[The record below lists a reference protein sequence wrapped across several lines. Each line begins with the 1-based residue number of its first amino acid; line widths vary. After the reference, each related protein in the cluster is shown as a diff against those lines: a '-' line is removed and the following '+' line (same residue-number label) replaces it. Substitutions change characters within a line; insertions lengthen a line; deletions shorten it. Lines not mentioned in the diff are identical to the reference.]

1 MFRTKYHDGVR
12 AAQAAQRPVAEMPA
26 FDPERLRSSGLIAR
40 AVSAFLENPRPAA
53 RFFRRYWPI
62 LSLGKTVI
70 VFKNADVREV
80 LERQEDFETPFGPEM
95 EEMAGG
101 ANFVLGMQDGAEYRR
116 VKSALLSAFPPA
128 EIEAVVRPIAA
139 RHSAEIMRAA
149 MPGFDVVDRMLKIVP
164 VRICRDYF
172 GMAIE
177 DDVAFADWAI
187 ALSSLFFA
195 DPTGS
200 AGTRELAVVAS
211 ARMLETIDHSLARV
225 RAGHGPSDTPL
236 ARLVAMRDAD
246 PAALGEDEI
255 RSIMMGM
262 IAGFTPTNLLA
273 AGNALDVVLTMPEA
287 RAAVEAALAGGDDAA
302 LTRAIDE
309 AMRFKPINPGPFRTV
324 PRDTVLARGTRRQKT
339 LKAGT
344 TVWPWSLSA
353 MFDEDDVA
361 APERFDPE
369 RPQRNSLVFGHGIH
383 WCVGAALARV
393 QIGEAF
399 RALFSTPGLRRAAGA
414 SGRLARR
421 GAFPERLCV
430 EFDVPAEARHV
441 AHAFVTI
448 AVPVA
453 GTVAPARLRA
463 MLDALGNPA
472 GGDSRAALDATGL
485 VHFASLSVIG
495 NADQASERPD
505 DPKHLVFEFSADG
518 DEKTAIAAVADKAGP
533 WLRPVFEAAGAL
545 EENGDFAAL
554 LHRHALTVSPAPGDV
569 AGLCFAGTPGHSVGR
584 IRAEVVLAVEANEIV
599 CAQPADAGDS
609 ALDRLDAVRRALA
622 DKGGYDWA
630 FQAAPSGLDAPAGD
644 IWDMVRRNVLAPSL
658 LAAVAAGFAVVSAG
672 ILFFAFQAPFDGFF
686 RGLFSILAALAVG
699 LLALCALVGLPATF
713 AYWRFRRLER
723 ETPTEAG
730 PLPPDR
736 FAPIVAREDH
746 GVQNHLAAISVMKPG
761 RLRRL
766 ALRLAFFTILQF
778 VRHVFAPGRLA
789 DIGSIHYA
797 RWVLLPGT
805 DKLLFFSNYGG
816 SWGSYLEDFIT
827 KAAKGLT
834 GVWSNTAGF
843 PKTNNLFFD
852 GATDGDRFK
861 LWARAQQIPTLF
873 WYSAYPTLNT
883 GAIRRNGAIRR
894 GLATARSDSEAAAWL
909 ALFGSKP
916 RTAGGLE
923 TEDIQSILFGG
934 MGRLAEARM
943 VALRMPAR
951 MPDAARRDWLDHLV
965 RTTAFG
971 AAEPTEAAMVSAFA
985 PGGLLKLGLPGRA
998 GGLPASFP
1006 TSYRHGMAD
1015 PYQSRVLGDIGDNAP
1030 ERWEWGGPDAP
1041 VDAVLVL
1048 YADTPER
1055 LQKNLDALLALSEEA
1070 GIKTAASLALTIER
1084 DDKGKPIEHFGFR
1097 DGISQPVIAGT
1108 PRARRAAEAQH
1119 RVAAGEFILG
1129 YPDELGRCPP
1139 SLVLGAGLDGAGRL
1153 SGAGRTGGDGE
1164 EPQWRD
1170 FGRNGSYLVIR
1181 QLAQNV
1187 DAFETFCRDAARDFG
1202 RDEIGGRPAP
1212 EWVGAKLLGR
1222 WKDGTS
1228 LIGHP
1233 TWRAGREPDNDFLFA
1248 GDDPQGRQCPFGAHI
1263 RRSNPRDSLGA
1274 KPETQIRISKRH
1286 RILRVGRTYARKAKA
1301 GKKAE
1306 KGMVFMCLNADIER
1320 QFAFIQQTWVN
1331 NRGFESL
1338 REEAD
1343 PLVGNVAG
1351 AGCFTIA
1358 GPDGPLRLN
1367 GLSAFV
1373 TVRGG
1378 GYFFVPGR
1386 RALRYLR
1393 WQT

>member
-12 AAQAAQRPVAEMPA
+12 AARAAQRPVSEMPP

-40 AVSAFLENPRPAA
+40 AVSAFLENPRPAT

-101 ANFVLGMQDGAEYRR
+101 ANFVLGMQDGGEYRR
-116 VKSALLSAFPPA
+116 IKSALLSAFPPS
-128 EIEAVVRPIAA
+128 EIETVVRPIAA
-139 RHSAEIMRAA
+139 RHSAGIMRGAV
-149 MPGFDVVDRMLKIVP
+149 PGFDAVDRMLKTVP

-172 GMAIE
+172 GMVIE
-177 DDVAFADWAI
+177 DELAFADWAI

-195 DPTGS
+195 DPTGN
-200 AGTRELAVVAS
+200 AKTRELAVVAS
-211 ARMLETIDHSLARV
+211 ERMLATIDRSLARV
-225 RAGHGPSDTPL
+225 RAGFGKSDTPL
-236 ARLVAMRDAD
+236 ARLVAIRAAD

-255 RSIMMGM
+255 RSVMMGM

-287 RAAVEAALAGGDDAA
+287 RAAVEAALAAGDDAA

-309 AMRFKPINPGPFRTV
+309 AMRFKPINPGPFRYV
-324 PRDTVLARGTRRQKT
+324 PRDTVLAKGTGRQKT

-344 TVWPWSLSA
+344 TVWPWTLSA
-353 MFDEDDVA
+353 MFDADDVKQ
-361 APERFDPE
+361 PERFDPD

-399 RALFSTPGLRRAAGA
+399 RALFSKPGLRRAAGA
-414 SGRLARR
+414 PGRLARR
-421 GAFPERLCV
+421 GAFPESLCV
-430 EFDVPAEARHV
+430 DFDVSAEVRAVGHS
-441 AHAFVTI
+441 FVTI

-463 MLDALGNPA
+463 MVEALGNPA
-472 GGDSRAALDATGL
+472 DSAIRAAFDATGL

-495 NADQASERPD
+495 KADQATERPD

-518 DEKTAIAAVADKAGP
+518 DQKTAIAAVADGAGP

-545 EENGDFAAL
+545 DKEGDFAAL
-554 LHRHALTVSPAPGDV
+554 LHRHALAVSPAPGDV
-569 AGLCFAGTPGHSVGR
+569 AGLCFTGTPGHSVRR
-584 IRAEVVLAVEANEIV
+584 ILAEEELCAEANEIV

-609 ALDRLDAVRRALA
+609 ALDRLDTVRRALA

-644 IWDMVRRNVLAPSL
+644 VWDMVRKTVSAPRL
-658 LAAVAAGFAVVSAG
+658 LAGIAAVFGILSAC
-672 ILFFAFQAPFDGFF
+672 ILFFAFEAPFDGVLRGFF
-686 RGLFSILAALAVG
+686 SVLAALLLG
-699 LLALCALVGLPATF
+699 LLALCALVGLPA
-713 AYWRFRRLER
+713 AIVYWRFRRLER
-723 ETPTEAG
+723 EPQIEAG

-736 FAPIVAREDH
+736 FEAITAREDH

-843 PKTNNLFFD
+843 PKARNLFFD

-873 WYSAYPTLNT
+873 WYSAYPALNT
-883 GAIRRNGAIRR
+883 GAIRRNAAIRR
-894 GLATARSDSEAAAWL
+894 GLATARTDSEAAAWL

-943 VALRMPAR
+943 VALRMPEH
-951 MPDAARRDWLDHLV
+951 MPRAARRDWLDHLV
-965 RTTAFG
+965 HSTAFG
-971 AAEPTEAAMVSAFA
+971 GIEPTEAAMVSAFA
-985 PGGLLKLGLPGRA
+985 PGGLVKLGLSGLD
-998 GGLPASFP
+998 GGLPGSFP
-1006 TSYRHGMAD
+1006 TTFRHGMAD
-1015 PYQSRVLGDIGDNAP
+1015 PHQNRVLGDVGDNAP
-1030 ERWEWGGPDAP
+1030 EHWEWGNADEP

-1048 YADTPER
+1048 YADTRQR
-1055 LQKNLDALLALSEEA
+1055 LEKNVDALANLSAAA
-1070 GIKTAASLALTIER
+1070 GMETVASLPLTIER
-1084 DDKGKPIEHFGFR
+1084 DVRGKPIEHFGFR

-1108 PRARRAAEAQH
+1108 PRALRAAAAQH
-1119 RVAAGEFILG
+1119 RIAAGEFVLG
-1129 YPDELGRCPP
+1129 YPDELGRLPP
-1139 SLVLGAGLDGAGRL
+1139 SPMLGAGLDARGRL
-1153 SGAGRTGGDGE
+1153 SGRDRAASAGED
-1164 EPQWRD
+1164 PQWRD
-1170 FGRNGSYLVIR
+1170 FGRNGSFLVIR

-1187 DAFETFCRDAARDFG
+1187 GAFEKFCRDTARALG
-1202 RDEIGGRPAP
+1202 RTEIAGRPAP
-1212 EWVGAKLLGR
+1212 EWVGAKMLGR

-1233 TWRAGREPDNDFLFA
+1233 EWRAGQEPDNDFLFA
-1248 GDDPQGRQCPFGAHI
+1248 SDDAQGRQCPFGAHI

-1274 KPETQIRISKRH
+1274 KPETQIQISKRH
-1286 RILRVGRTYARKAKA
+1286 RILRIGRTYARQAKG

-1320 QFAFIQQTWVN
+1320 QFAFVQQTWVN

-1338 REEAD
+1338 RGEAD

-1351 AGCFTIA
+1351 EGCFTVA
-1358 GPDGPLRLN
+1358 GPEGPLRLK

-1373 TVRGG
+1373 TLRGG
-1378 GYFFVPGR
+1378 GYFFVPSR

-1393 WQT
+1393 SQS